1 MTRLQKN
8 GSAKTDAPVLDV
20 RARKERRDY
29 SGAYR
34 FLFTLQGEVY
44 FSDLA
49 EGIRRSGGKTP
60 KKAFITVTDETTG
73 EKIEFHAV
81 KVAWSL
87 L

>member
-8 GSAKTDAPVLDV
+8 GSTKTDTLGVHG
-20 RARKERRDY
+20 RNERRDY

-60 KKAFITVTDETTG
+60 KKALITVTDETTG

>member
-8 GSAKTDAPVLDV
+8 GSAKTDTLGLD
-20 RARKERRDY
+20 AHGRKERRDY

-73 EKIEFHAV
+73 EKIEFHAA